1 MRLSTVAD
9 RIGSNRV
16 GVLFVMVSGL
26 ACQHGSTPASVGD
39 QFEAADITASGPA
52 PELVPEAASGTR
64 LKAAWVVGPEGERR
78 FRHWRD
84 SKLDLNCRFAVAA
97 DGKWRCLPLHANYAN
112 GYTDPAC
119 TTPGVKGFAGNTER
133 FVKNDVGGACPPG
146 VEIRRVGKPVP
157 ESSRFGRVGHGTVG
171 GRGVASKPTTTCEL
185 QRMMGG
191 AADVMYE
198 IGEVVTPE
206 TFAAA
211 TVEVERKSGGAMGIS
226 VMHAEDGAREFW
238 GWHDGARE
246 TDCALG
252 PAADGRLRCLPRS
265 RTFATG
271 AFAEGGCQRPAG
283 TTRGKSTCADAGF
296 VRRETTGQCPLR
308 TSVFRGG
315 NRLQAGYRLSGET
328 CAAAPGEHYELG
340 EEIPVSALVA
350 GERRRW
356 RPGAGPLAIQID
368 EVAGLKSASALY
380 DLRLGAACRAEE
392 CDGDV
397 RCTPQSNL
405 FVGMEFADP
414 ECQVPLARSF
424 ANNQCP
430 SGVASAAVIPNQSC
444 RDRTYYKVG
453 PRHEGPVY
461 LSFGG
466 HCGKVV
472 SSNQVG
478 PAFRVGP
485 AIKRDE
491 LVKLMEQER

>member
-1 MRLSTVAD
+1 MRSTVAGGF
-9 RIGSNRV
+9 GSGRV
-16 GVLFVMVSGL
+16 GVLLVMVGGL
-26 ACQHGSTPASVGD
+26 ACRHGGTPAGAGD
-39 QFEAADITASGPA
+39 QLEAADITASGPA
-52 PELVPEAASGTR
+52 PDLVSEASSGTR
-64 LKAAWVVGPEGERR
+64 LRATWVVGPDGERL

-97 DGKWRCLPLHANYAN
+97 DGKWRCLPLHANYPN
-112 GYTDPAC
+112 GYSDPAC
-119 TTPGVKGFAGNTER
+119 TTPGVKGFAGKTER
-133 FVKNDVGGACPPG
+133 FVKNDVGASCPPG
-146 VEIRRVGKPVP
+146 VEIRRVGKQVP
-157 ESSRFGRVGHGTVG
+157 EASRFERAGHGTIG
-171 GRGVASKPTTTCEL
+171 GRGVAVQRTITCQL
-185 QRMMGG
+185 QRSLSG

-198 IGEVVTPE
+198 IGEVVAPE

-211 TVEVERKSGGAMGIS
+211 TVEVERGAGAAVGIS
-226 VMHAEDGAREFW
+226 VIHAEDGAREFW

-271 AFAEGGCQRPAG
+271 AFAESGCQRTVG
-283 TTRGKSTCADAGF
+283 TIRGKSSCADVGF

-315 NRLQAGYRLSGET
+315 KRLAAAYRVSGET
-328 CAAAPGEHYELG
+328 CATTPGEHYEMG

-368 EVAGLKSASALY
+368 EVAGLKSASTLF
-380 DLRLGAACRAEE
+380 DLRLGAACRAEV
-392 CDGDV
+392 CDGDT
-397 RCTPQSNL
+397 RCTPQANL

-424 ANNQCP
+424 SNQCP
-430 SGVASAAVIPNQSC
+430 SGVASAVTMPNQSC

-472 SSNQVG
+472 SSDDVR

-485 AIKRDE
+485 AIKRDD
-491 LVKLMEQER
+491 LVKLTEQER